1 MKEKL
6 KKFAKE
12 NKVLAI
18 ILGTATLFILIFIIM
33 LISILIGGGNDPYGD
48 RLDGIE
54 NVEISKK
61 KLTNISDTIKEND
74 QVKSTNVRL
83 QGKIVY
89 ITIDYINGVN
99 LDKAKEIA
107 SNSLNEFSDEEKEF
121 YDFEFLLTEEG
132 DEANS
137 EYTPFKAAGTK
148 HPSKDSIT
156 WTKS

>member
-12 NKVLAI
+12 NRVLAVI
-18 ILGTATLFILIFIIM
+18 FGLAALFILIFIIM
-33 LISILIGGGNDPYGD
+33 LFSILIGGGNDPYGD

-54 NVEISKK
+54 KVEISKK
-61 KLTNISDTIKEND
+61 KLTNIESSINDND
-74 QVKSTNVRL
+74 QVKESNVRI
-83 QGKIVY
+83 QGKIIYV
-89 ITIDYINGVN
+89 TIDYINGVN

-107 SNSLNEFSDEEKEF
+107 NSVLDEFSDDEKDF
-121 YDFEFLLTEEG
+121 YDFEFLLKEET
-132 DEANS
+132 DESNS
-137 EYTPFKAAGTK
+137 EYNSFKAAGTK

>member
-6 KKFAKE
+6 KRFAKE
-12 NKVLAI
+12 NKVFAV
-18 ILGTATLFILIFIIM
+18 ILGIAVLFILIFIMM

-54 NVEISKK
+54 KVEISKK
-61 KLTNISDTIKEND
+61 KLTNIESTINEND
-74 QVKSTNVRL
+74 QVKESNVRI

-89 ITIDYINGVN
+89 VTIDYINGVN

-107 SNSLNEFSDEEKEF
+107 NSVLDEFSDDEKDF
-121 YDFEFLLTEEG
+121 YDFEFLLTEET
-132 DEANS
+132 DASNS
-137 EYTPFKAAGTK
+137 EYNPFKAAGTK
-148 HPSKDSIT
+148 HPSKDGIT